1 MHTNPHPVLTFTI
14 TWDQTHIT
22 FTWDQNKN
30 GEKRKSNKKKG
41 KIKDQIRKMG
51 VIKAAIGDAVL
62 TSLWVFNLP
71 FLGVLTGIVSKFLG
85 VEALLPVTL
94 LITTFLATINV
105 LVFSLLGHVL
115 GGASF
120 NPSTTIA
127 FYAAGLKPDSSL
139 LSMAVR
145 FPAQA
150 AGGVAGAKAILQVM
164 PSQHRHRLKGPS
176 LKVDLHAGAVAE
188 GATTFVFCFALLFIM
203 LKGPKTLILQLWLLS
218 VTTVGLVLTGS
229 AYTGPSMNPA
239 NAFGWAYVNNW
250 HNTWDLF
257 YVYWIC
263 PFFGAFLAAWV
274 FKFVFPAPSTPTTKK
289 QKKS

>member
-1 MHTNPHPVLTFTI
+1 
-14 TWDQTHIT
+14 
-22 FTWDQNKN
+22 
-30 GEKRKSNKKKG
+30 
-41 KIKDQIRKMG
+41 MG

-188 GATTFVFCFALLFIM
+188 GAITFVFCFALLFIM

-239 NAFGWAYVNNW
+239 NAFGLGVQVSVSSSFNSNNQEAEEVIIK
-250 HNTWDLF
+250 LQQQPG
-257 YVYWIC
+257 
-263 PFFGAFLAAWV
+263 PFTLGQHKPHSSL
-274 FKFVFPAPSTPTTKK
+274 
-289 QKKS
+289 